1 MDVFMSNMD
10 VIVIGSGGGTKI
22 AIPAA
27 ERGLRVALIEEDAFG
42 GTCLNRGCIPS
53 KMLIHPAELAAHV
66 RDAARMGIT
75 VEGGVHL
82 HFDQIMQRIIREVD
96 SMSTA
101 ERRRHEAHPGIT
113 VYNGHAAFAA
123 DRTLIVNGESLSAP
137 KIFIATGSR
146 PEIPPVEGL
155 AGTPFITS
163 REALRLP
170 AVPSRLLVLG
180 AGYIAAELGGAYRA
194 YGADVH
200 FLVRSR
206 FLRELDDDV
215 TAEFERVF
223 APHHTVHKPFTVD
236 RVSHDGL
243 LFHVHGRLPGG
254 DGKTLTGDALLV
266 ATGVVPETDR
276 LGLENTAI
284 RRDTKGF
291 ICVND
296 RLETDVPGV
305 YALGDCIGRYL
316 FRHTVNYEAEY
327 LMRSVFSG
335 TPPPID
341 YGPVPYA
348 VFTTPQIA
356 GVGMSEQ
363 QLKAL
368 GTEYLVGK
376 ATYADSTP
384 GLARV
389 SESGFVKV
397 LAEHSGGRL
406 LGAHIV
412 GEEASVMIHLFIAMM
427 KKGGTVGDLMDMI
440 FIHPALPE
448 VARDAVRDAARK
460 LGSPGRENGQR
471 NGQRG
476 VTV

>member
-1 MDVFMSNMD
+1 MRIYD
-10 VIVIGSGGGTKI
+10 VIVIGTGGGAKI

-53 KMLIHPAELAAHV
+53 KMLIHPAELAHQI
-66 RDAARMGIT
+66 RDAARLGIT
-75 VEGGVHL
+75 VNGKIQLRFADV
-82 HFDQIMQRIIREVD
+82 MQRIIRDVD
-96 SMSTA
+96 LLSAAS
-101 ERRRHEAHPGIT
+101 RQRHEAHPGIT
-113 VYNGHAAFAA
+113 VYNGHGSFSG
-123 DRTLIVNGESLSAP
+123 DKTVLVNGEQLTAP

-146 PEIPPVEGL
+146 PEIPALEGL

-170 AVPSRLLVLG
+170 SVPGRLLVLG
-180 AGYIAAELGGAYRA
+180 AGYIAVELGGAYQA

-206 FLRELDDDV
+206 FLRGLDDDV
-215 TAEFERVF
+215 TAEFERGF
-223 APHHTVHKPFTVD
+223 TPNHTIHKPFTVD
-236 RVSHDGL
+236 RVGHDGRQ
-243 LFHVHGRLPGG
+243 FAIHGHFADGSGG
-254 DGKTLTGDALLV
+254 TVTGEALLI
-266 ATGVVPETDR
+266 AAGVVPETDR

-284 RRDTKGF
+284 RRHQSGF
-291 ICVND
+291 IRVND

-316 FRHTVNYEAEY
+316 FRHTVNYEGEY
-327 LMRSVFSG
+327 LMRTAFSE
-335 TPPPID
+335 TPAPALD

-356 GVGMSEQ
+356 GVGMSERA
-363 QLKAL
+363 LKKE
-368 GTEYLVGK
+368 GVDYLVGK

-384 GLARV
+384 GMARV
-389 SESGFVKV
+389 SQSGFVKV
-397 LAEHSGGRL
+397 LAERGSHRL

-412 GEEASVMIHLFIAMM
+412 GEEAATMIHLFIAMM
-427 KKGGTVGDLMDMI
+427 KKSGTIEDLLDMI

-448 VARDAVRDAARK
+448 VARDAVRDAAR
-460 LGSPGRENGQR
+460 QR
-471 NGQRG
+471 A
-476 VTV
+476 